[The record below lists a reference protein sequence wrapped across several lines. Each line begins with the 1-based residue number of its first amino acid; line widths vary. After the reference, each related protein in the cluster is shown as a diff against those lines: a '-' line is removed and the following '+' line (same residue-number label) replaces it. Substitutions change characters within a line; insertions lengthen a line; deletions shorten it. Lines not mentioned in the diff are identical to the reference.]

1 MLPAYLHVE
10 RCASTARTHHGC
22 ICAAQQVCQLGG
34 VRNRMIA
41 EAVVYVRSG
50 AALSRE
56 SAGQRRAFGEI
67 YQDINRDQ
75 RRGAG
80 RPSVLTRRCGRSAR
94 RSTSQVGLTGRCR
107 RFGRLKHIHQ
117 VATRDKRRGLR
128 AVTDLDSGFGPAQTF
143 RMADAGDASSPASAG
158 LVAAGTSESVRPFVG
173 RLRELTELSAVLVG
187 SSAGRGGLFMVTGE
201 PGIGKSR
208 LMEEFAGLLADQG
221 WRVLAGRCWEH
232 GGAPAYWPWIQVV
245 RAAGGEFEDCMPA
258 AAGTG
263 GRPGASEPLPAPT
276 SADPE
281 SDRFRLFDGV
291 ARFLMK
297 VADDRRLLVVLDD
310 LHAADEPSLLL
321 LRFLAQT
328 IAGERI
334 VLLGAYR
341 EAEQRVHEL
350 VELFAELARVGHRIP
365 LRGLSRPE
373 VGSYISRV
381 AARPAPEA
389 VVAKVHD
396 VTAGNP
402 FFVGEVVRVL
412 LADGSLADA
421 GQPMVD
427 PVLRIPEE
435 VHALIRR
442 RVAGLEREATANLRV
457 AAVIGREFQL
467 GVLQRVSR
475 LSVRRLADALS
486 EAVRAGILAED
497 PSVPGRYAFTHD
509 LVRETLYQG
518 MPMVSSAARS
528 CSGNLANRARSAC
541 CCTAA
546 IRSWAAG
553 SGRAGV
559 MVWPPARRRP
569 GRACRSAACRS
580 TGSCRAR

>member
-1 MLPAYLHVE
+1 
-10 RCASTARTHHGC
+10 
-22 ICAAQQVCQLGG
+22 
-34 VRNRMIA
+34 
-41 EAVVYVRSG
+41 
-50 AALSRE
+50 
-56 SAGQRRAFGEI
+56 
-67 YQDINRDQ
+67 
-75 RRGAG
+75 
-80 RPSVLTRRCGRSAR
+80 
-94 RSTSQVGLTGRCR
+94 
-107 RFGRLKHIHQ
+107 
-117 VATRDKRRGLR
+117 
-128 AVTDLDSGFGPAQTF
+128 
-143 RMADAGDASSPASAG
+143 
-158 LVAAGTSESVRPFVG
+158 
-173 RLRELTELSAVLVG
+173 
-187 SSAGRGGLFMVTGE
+187 MVTGE

-208 LMEEFAGLLADQG
+208 LMEEFAGLLAGQG

-232 GGAPAYWPWIQVV
+232 GGAPPTGLDQVV

-328 IAGERI
+328 IAGGRI

-373 VGSYISRV
+373 VGIYISRV

-427 PVLRIPEE
+427 PMLRIP
-435 VHALIRR
+435 RR
-442 RVAGLEREATANLRV
+442 ST
-457 AAVIGREFQL
+457 
-467 GVLQRVSR
+467 
-475 LSVRRLADALS
+475 
-486 EAVRAGILAED
+486 
-497 PSVPGRYAFTHD
+497 P
-509 LVRETLYQG
+509 
-518 MPMVSSAARS
+518 SSA
-528 CSGNLANRARSAC
+528 GGWLG
-541 CCTAA
+541 
-546 IRSWAAG
+546 W
-553 SGRAGV
+553 SGRRPRTSG
-559 MVWPPARRRP
+559 WRR
-569 GRACRSAACRS
+569 
-580 TGSCRAR
+580 